1 MAQKFIVLEVTR
13 NAQGNLAVYPS
24 AKEQEESASSKY
36 YEILSP
42 AASSNSPVHGGVL
55 MTFDLAKLESKCF
68 VHEPEPEPTP
78 EPEGEPEAEGE

>member
-24 AKEQEESASSKY
+24 AKEQEESAYSKY
-36 YEILSP
+36 YEILSR

-55 MTFDLAKLESKCF
+55 LTFDLAKLESKCF
-68 VHEPEPEPTP
+68 VHEVEPEPTP

>member
-24 AKEQEESASSKY
+24 AKEQEESAYSKY
-36 YEILSP
+36 YEILSR

-55 MTFDLAKLESKCF
+55 LTFDLAKLETKCF
-68 VHEPEPEPTP
+68 VHEVEPEPTP
-78 EPEGEPEAEGE
+78 EPEPEPEGEGE

>member
-24 AKEQEESASSKY
+24 AKEQEESAYSKY
-36 YEILSP
+36 YEILSR

-55 MTFDLAKLESKCF
+55 LTFDLAKLESKCF
-68 VHEPEPEPTP
+68 VHEPEPTPEP
-78 EPEGEPEAEGE
+78 EPEGEGEEE